1 MRHDALLNNIDKYYT
16 VCKTASE
23 SDAIVDLTGI
33 NDFSYS
39 AVMRRLR
46 QECSPEIVQE
56 FLDAYKQCFDALVI
70 NQVEDPSQVALQFAI
85 KMFSVNHPVSIEIKK
100 EAQYS
105 NSTLV
110 GKYLADIIKFT
121 LNRIS
126 PEKRP
131 KSINTLKRKIYLLNE
146 NELANKNLPA
156 SSSMGQ
162 AITFVKN
169 VLFNHNPRYI
179 REVLNS
185 VVKFL

>member
-1 MRHDALLNNIDKYYT
+1 MNRDALLDNIETYYSA
-16 VCKTASE
+16 CKTASE

-46 QECSPEIVQE
+46 QECSSEVVQE
-56 FLDAYKQCFDALVI
+56 FLDAYKQCFDALVL
-70 NQVEDPSQVALQFAI
+70 NQVSDPSQIALQFAI
-85 KMFSVNHPVSIEIKK
+85 KMFAVNRPVSIDIKK
-100 EAQYS
+100 EAQAS
-105 NSTLV
+105 NATLV
-110 GKYLADIIKFT
+110 GKYLADIIRFT
-121 LNRIS
+121 LSRIS
-126 PEKRP
+126 AEKRP
-131 KSINTLKRKIYLLNE
+131 KSINTLKRKLYLLNE

-179 REVLNS
+179 REVINS